1 MKSNK
6 SPGYD
11 NISYNVIKIFFDSL
25 CEHLKYL
32 FNLSIEKGV
41 FPDNLNI
48 AQVTPIYMGEDS
60 SDVINNRPTFVLS
73 CISKIVDSTMY
84 NDFLY
89 SKQFGFQNG
98 HWTDHAV
105 VQLVDQ
111 VVKSFENNKY
121 TLSVLIDLSNV
132 FDTVDKTFF
141 SKNWNNMV

>member
-1 MKSNK
+1 M
-6 SPGYD
+6 
-11 NISYNVIKIFFDSL
+11 

-48 AQVTPIYMGEDS
+48 ARVTPIYMGEDS
-60 SDVINNRPTFVLS
+60 SDVSNNRPTFVLS
-73 CISKIVDSTMY
+73 CISKIVNSTMY